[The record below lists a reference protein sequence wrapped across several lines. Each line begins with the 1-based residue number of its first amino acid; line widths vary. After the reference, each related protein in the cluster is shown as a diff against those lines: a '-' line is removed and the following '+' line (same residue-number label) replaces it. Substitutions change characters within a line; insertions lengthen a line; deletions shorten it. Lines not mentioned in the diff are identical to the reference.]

1 MEFPK
6 RKNYID
12 LVKPLLD
19 DERIKVIYGP
29 PGCGKTSF
37 LMEIRGELSKRKVLP
52 SHVVYLNL
60 SDRANGGWRSL
71 HKELRSHIRDGKRYY
86 FLLDQIGSVEDFQE
100 ALLSLKDNYICSIFI
115 TDSDSELMSRIAGGL
130 RESDCV
136 EFFLNTLS
144 WDEAS
149 SLYKNANVVL
159 AGASPE
165 DDYLFY
171 GGLPER
177 FLRDEDPRIFLPKLL
192 RSVLYEEIY
201 QKHRYLNLK
210 AFYEATSLIFSSCGH
225 LYSGEKISK
234 ALKRKRISVDRT
246 TVDRYV
252 SYLLSTFLLREIV
265 PECETGLS
273 RNRGMRMFYAVDNG
287 LLFASGCNDVASYIK
302 NALFNHILLEG
313 YEVSYLKTYRGA
325 IDFRVKSGGKQAL
338 VVACPYISNL
348 DDEEKKSLISRFGPV
363 QSLCPK
369 YIVSLDKIDYSFMGM
384 ININLFDFLSGKVQL
399 VLS

>member
-12 LVKPLLD
+12 LIKPLLD

-52 SHVVYLNL
+52 SHIIYLNL
-60 SDRANGGWRSL
+60 DGRVDGGWRRL

-115 TDSDSELMSRIAGGL
+115 TDSDSELMSRIAEGL
-130 RESDCV
+130 RGSDCV

-149 SLYKNANVVL
+149 SLYKNSSLVI
-159 AGASPE
+159 AGSSPE

-177 FLRDEDPRIFLPKLL
+177 FLRNEDPRTCLPKLL
-192 RSVLYEEIY
+192 RSVLYEEVY
-201 QKHRYLNLK
+201 QRHRHLNLK
-210 AFYEATSLIFSSCGH
+210 AFYEAARLIFSSCGH
-225 LYSGEKISK
+225 PYSGERISK
-234 ALKRKRISVDRT
+234 LLRRKKISVDRT
-246 TVDRYV
+246 TVDRYA
-252 SYLLSTFLLREIV
+252 SYLLSSFLLREIA
-265 PECETGLS
+265 PESEAGLS
-273 RNRGMRMFYAVDNG
+273 RDRGMRMFYAVDNG
-287 LLFASGCNDVASYIK
+287 LLFASGCNDTYSYIK
-302 NALFNHILLEG
+302 NALYNHILLEG
-313 YEVSYLKTYRGA
+313 YEVSYLKTYKGA

-338 VVACPYISNL
+338 ILACPRILELS
-348 DDEEKKSLISRFGPV
+348 DEEKKSLISRFGPV

-369 YIVSLDKIDYSFMGM
+369 YIVSLDKNDCSYRGT
-384 ININLFDFLSGKVQL
+384 ININLFDFLSGKAQL
-399 VLS
+399 ILS